1 MSQSLNQEYIRTKL
15 QSLLNEFA
23 SAALSSY
30 PSNISEFALHW
41 LEQKCDSSLSVPEQQ
56 ELKHLKQEVVKLRNG
71 QEVFDETDE
80 SSDDSDDTIEDHQ
93 IRKASIKMR
102 SSVSAEAYGAW
113 NKKVDFVARKI
124 PKTNDQLR
132 RIIQVINKC
141 FMFSS
146 LDRSEKE
153 VLAMAFEER
162 RFSNEESV
170 ITQGEDG
177 NELFVVDSGEFA
189 CFKQFSKED
198 SPKFL
203 KNYCCGEAFGEL
215 ALLYN
220 VPRAATIKA
229 RDEGVCWVLD
239 RDCFNNIVKEASQ
252 KKRERYEQ
260 FLTGV
265 ELLREIDSYERSQI
279 ADALQSVS
287 YMGGEYII
295 REGEIGDVLYFIEE
309 GEAIATKTL
318 NPGLPPV
325 EVLQYSAGNYF
336 GELALLKSAPRAA
349 NVLAKTNMKCAI
361 MDRRAFKRILGPLE
375 AILQRNAS
383 GYEAYKF

>member
-1 MSQSLNQEYIRTKL
+1 MSQARNQEYVRVKL
-15 QSLLNEFA
+15 QSLLNDFA
-23 SAALSSY
+23 SAVLSSY

-41 LEQKCDSSLSVPEQQ
+41 LEQKRDSSLSIPEQQ
-56 ELKHLKQEVVKLRNG
+56 ELKHLKQELVKLRNG

-80 SSDDSDDTIEDHQ
+80 SSEDSDDTIEDHHL
-93 IRKASIKMR
+93 RKASLKMR
-102 SSVSAEAYGAW
+102 SSVSAEAYGSW
-113 NKKVDFVARKI
+113 NKKTDFSPRKI

-146 LDRSEKE
+146 LDKSEKE

-162 RFSNEESV
+162 RFCNDESV
-170 ITQGEDG
+170 IAQGEDG
-177 NELFVVDSGEFA
+177 SELFVVDSGEFA
-189 CFKQFSKED
+189 CFRQFTKED

-203 KNYCCGEAFGEL
+203 KDYCCGEAFGEL

-229 RDEGVCWVLD
+229 RGEGVCWVLD
-239 RDCFNNIVKEASQ
+239 RDCFNHIVKEASQ

-260 FLTGV
+260 FLAGV
-265 ELLREIDSYERSQI
+265 DLLSEIDSYERSQI
-279 ADALQSVS
+279 ADALQSVN
-287 YMGGEYII
+287 YVAGEYII
-295 REGEIGDVLYFIEE
+295 REGEIGDVFYFIEE
-309 GEAIATKTL
+309 GEAVATKAL

-325 EVLQYSAGNYF
+325 EVLQYTAGNYF

-375 AILQRNAS
+375 AILQRNA
-383 GYEAYKF
+383 GAYEAYKF